1 LRRITAFPAPSTA
14 WTWKT
19 ALIVCS
25 QSTKRLPLALRS
37 DGDRVADLD
46 GVAGDDHAVHEQ
58 LE

>member
-1 LRRITAFPAPSTA
+1 LPWASTP
-14 WTWKT
+14 WSWKT
-19 ALIVCS
+19 DLIVCS